1 MTSKRCLTLP
11 LRPENIEV
19 KAEDI
24 EVKPENI
31 KIQPDIYLDS
41 NSQMETDE
49 VECINLTTDT
59 DSETS
64 DVTVENYG
72 RHIKKKDKAKY
83 KINSVVLL
91 HLQSQS

>member
-1 MTSKRCLTLP
+1 MRGLDDLKETFDTA
-11 LRPENIEV
+11 I
-19 KAEDI
+19 KAKNI

-31 KIQPDIYLDS
+31 KFKLDIYLDS

-49 VECINLTTDT
+49 VECIDLTTDT

-72 RHIKKKDKAKY
+72 RHVEKNTKLTTNSTLWSYFIKKTK
-83 KINSVVLL
+83 
-91 HLQSQS
+91 